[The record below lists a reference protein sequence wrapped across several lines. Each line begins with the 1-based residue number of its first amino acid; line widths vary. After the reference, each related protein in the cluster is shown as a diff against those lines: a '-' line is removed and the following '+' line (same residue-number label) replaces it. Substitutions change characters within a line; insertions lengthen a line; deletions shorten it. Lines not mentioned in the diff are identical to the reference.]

1 MYEVSVAAVF
11 AMQTWATERDRFAC
25 AGFATLL
32 GLGPPPPSAVG
43 GWVVLWAIF
52 NGSSQSCA
60 TSSGPTCSS
69 HRASARTNCR
79 GQNTLGL
86 HSHRT

>member
-11 AMQTWATERDRFAC
+11 AMQTWATERDR
-25 AGFATLL
+25 FATLL

-69 HRASARTNCR
+69 HRASVRTNCR
-79 GQNTLGL
+79 GRSNLGL
-86 HSHRT
+86 HSHRK